1 MRNAVA
7 LILERWSADWREVLA
22 SALGAGLAW
31 VLAQRLFGHP
41 GPIFAP
47 ISAII
52 CLAPGLPSHTKQSIG
67 LLLGVA
73 TGIVVGELSLLV
85 PDEFLLLRIVSAC
98 FLAMLVASAY
108 GQSAVVPI
116 QAGVSALLVVAIGP
130 ATTGSVRMIDVAV
143 GAAVGLVIS
152 VVLTDRHQSLGAK
165 PQSAAGNQRES
176 A

>member
-1 MRNAVA
+1 MRKA
-7 LILERWSADWREVLA
+7 LAIILRRWSADWREVLA

-31 VLAQRLFGHP
+31 VLAQLLFGHP
-41 GPIFAP
+41 EPIFAP

-52 CLAPGLPSHTKQSIG
+52 CLAPGLPNHTKQTMG

-85 PDEFLLLRIVSAC
+85 PDSFLLLRIVSAC
-98 FLAMLVASAY
+98 FFAMLVASAY

-116 QAGVSALLVVAIGP
+116 QAGVSAILVVAIGP

-143 GAAVGLVIS
+143 GAGVGLVIS
-152 VVLTDRHQSLGAK
+152 LALADRPRTVAAG
-165 PQSAAGNQRES
+165 PQSAAGNRRNS
-176 A
+176 V